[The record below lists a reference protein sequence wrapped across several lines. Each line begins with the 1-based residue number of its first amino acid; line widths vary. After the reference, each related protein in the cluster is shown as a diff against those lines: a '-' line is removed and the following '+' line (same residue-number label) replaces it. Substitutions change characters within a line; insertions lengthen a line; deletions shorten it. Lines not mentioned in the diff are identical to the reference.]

1 MKIVPDTM
9 MWVSYSTHADGAR
22 ARIIDRALRNRVRL
36 FTSEYILDEVER
48 VLRDYQNLPGT
59 FVRRSLRMIRRLAA
73 VVDLPPAIRS
83 YVTADPGDNPIIQTA
98 LTAKADCVVT
108 ADKPLLKLGK
118 VQDVEI
124 ISLDDFAG
132 RLPPEE

>member
-1 MKIVPDTM
+1 MKVVPDTM
-9 MWVSYSTHADGAR
+9 MWVSYSIHADGAR
-22 ARIIDRALRNRVRL
+22 ARLIDRALQSRVRL

-48 VLRDYQNLPGT
+48 VLRDYQHLSRS
-59 FVRRSLRMIRRLAA
+59 FVRRSLRTIGRRAA
-73 VVDLPPAIRS
+73 VVDLPPTIQS

-108 ADKPLLKLGK
+108 ADKPMLALGK

-124 ISLDDFAG
+124 ISLDDFAS